1 MLGDGFNHYSV
12 NVNQKE
18 NGAAVFIPA
27 KDKADLYGKN
37 HIFRTCAYCRGST
50 DNDAQ
55 LSSFELQQEHYQ
67 NLADAHP
74 NWELKH
80 IFADEGISC
89 TSQNNRVEFRDMI
102 DRCFKGEFNLI
113 VTKSVSRFGR
123 DTVEGLQ
130 MIQSLRANNVEVI
143 FDNEE
148 LHSFSPDFD
157 LLYTVAVAQA
167 QFENEDRSDNIRKGI
182 MMQSDNPESKL
193 YNRKCY
199 GYEHDAN
206 GELVIVESEAEVIR
220 MIFTMYIEGASV
232 ITISNKLS
240 ELGISSPTGK
250 EKWSNRTIDTILQNE
265 KYTGEV
271 LLFKTVTGDY
281 PNTKAS
287 RLTANMKLC
296 TDHHAPIISK
306 EVFNEAQLRRHKKVL
321 KRINSKRDRSL
332 EQLR

>member
-1 MLGDGFNHYSV
+1 MKK
-12 NVNQKE
+12 NVTRIDANPSLHLINGEPVVIYARISTTSKEQITSIQHQISRLTQKIYD
-18 NGAAVFIPA
+18 NPA
-27 KDKADLYGKN
+27 TK
-37 HIFRTCAYCRGST
+37 
-50 DNDAQ
+50 
-55 LSSFELQQEHYQ
+55 
-67 NLADAHP
+67 LADIYIDFVSGKTGSYRP
-74 NWELKH
+74 EWERMH
-80 IFADEGISC
+80 TDA
-89 TSQNNRVEFRDMI
+89 
-102 DRCFKGEFNLI
+102 CFGKFKK
-113 VTKSVSRFGR
+113 VFTKSVSRFGR

-296 TDHHAPIISK
+296 TDHHALIISK

-332 EQLR
+332 EQLK

>member
-1 MLGDGFNHYSV
+1 M
-12 NVNQKE
+12 
-18 NGAAVFIPA
+18 
-27 KDKADLYGKN
+27 
-37 HIFRTCAYCRGST
+37 
-50 DNDAQ
+50 
-55 LSSFELQQEHYQ
+55 
-67 NLADAHP
+67 
-74 NWELKH
+74 
-80 IFADEGISC
+80 
-89 TSQNNRVEFRDMI
+89 
-102 DRCFKGEFNLI
+102 
-113 VTKSVSRFGR
+113 
-123 DTVEGLQ
+123 
-130 MIQSLRANNVEVI
+130 
-143 FDNEE
+143 
-148 LHSFSPDFD
+148 
-157 LLYTVAVAQA
+157 LYTVAVAQA

-332 EQLR
+332 E